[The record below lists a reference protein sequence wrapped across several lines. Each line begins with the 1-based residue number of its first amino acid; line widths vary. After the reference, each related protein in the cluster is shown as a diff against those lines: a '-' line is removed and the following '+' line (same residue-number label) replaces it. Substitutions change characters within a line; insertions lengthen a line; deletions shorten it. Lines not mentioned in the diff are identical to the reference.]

1 MDRSPQGR
9 GGGVRPGSQEAPGG
23 GRALTGAEV
32 SLPPALLP
40 WLGATRWCQEAWK
53 ACGRLSS
60 EEQTTARP
68 CSWPRSAWL
77 LLPRPHTV
85 HRVTSSLGPAV
96 FRSKDFVTQAC
107 WLAAFTSVLGSHE
120 GCPVTLQGQCVLPPS
135 LAAAQPRAAPWGRP
149 CHHLEPWN
157 PVLLRQRP
165 DPPPRGPEDGTLTAP
180 GPERS
185 GLQSGVDPSCHF
197 PL

>member
-1 MDRSPQGR
+1 MGEGPSR
-9 GGGVRPGSQEAPGG
+9 G
-23 GRALTGAEV
+23 
-32 SLPPALLP
+32 
-40 WLGATRWCQEAWK
+40 
-53 ACGRLSS
+53 
-60 EEQTTARP
+60 
-68 CSWPRSAWL
+68 PRSACHPPCSHGSEPHAGVRRPGKL
-77 LLPRPHTV
+77 AVGSARKSRQRPGPAPGPGQRGCCSPAPTLCTASLPL
-85 HRVTSSLGPAV
+85 SAPAV

-107 WLAAFTSVLGSHE
+107 WLAAFTSILGSHE

-165 DPPPRGPEDGTLTAP
+165 DPPPRGPEDGTLMVP